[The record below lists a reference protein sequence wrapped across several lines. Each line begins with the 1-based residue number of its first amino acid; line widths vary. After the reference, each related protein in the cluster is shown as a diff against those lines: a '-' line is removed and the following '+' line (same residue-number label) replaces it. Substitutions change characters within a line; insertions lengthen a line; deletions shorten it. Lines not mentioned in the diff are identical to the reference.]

1 MFESVRTHRRWMML
15 FIIVLIF
22 PSFVFFGIQG
32 YSSFIDSDSAL
43 AKVDGS
49 PITQQE
55 FDQAQR
61 DRIERLRQTFGA
73 DFDPRLLET
82 QEARASILDGIVMNR
97 ALANEA
103 SKANII
109 VTTDRLREVLATV
122 PAFQE
127 DGKFSY
133 DKYKAYVAS
142 QGLTEPIFEQ
152 RVREDLRKQ
161 VLLQAV
167 VESAIVPK
175 TVADRLDTMLREQRE
190 VRELRFTAEQFL
202 PKVKVSDEQVAAFY
216 EQNRTLFE
224 TPESARVEFLVLSPE
239 ALSGTGPVPEAE
251 ARAYYEQNKARY
263 GTDEQRRA
271 SHILITPEGG
281 DKAAAKKKAEQL
293 LGQVK
298 SKPGD
303 FEKVARENSR
313 DPGSAAQGGDLGFF
327 AKGMMVKP
335 FEEAVFAMK
344 PGEISDVVESDFG
357 FHIIKLTEVKA
368 AEVKPFEQVR
378 GDIER
383 DLKTQQAQGEFAKA
397 ADQFTNLVYEQA
409 DSLQPAADALKLKVQ
424 QVDALTRRGLAPHI
438 NARVVDA
445 LFSEESLK
453 SKRNTQAIEVATNTL
468 VSARIVDHKPAA
480 VRPLDE
486 VKAQVRQLVERR
498 EAARLATEAGEARL
512 AELRKQPSDAGFAPA
527 RTISRSNPQDL
538 PSGALSAIM
547 GAPADK
553 LPVFIG
559 TEVDGAGYL
568 IAQIVSARIGEAGT
582 AEQRDARDRVLAQQ
596 AAAADEVTYAEGLK
610 ARHNVKILNADF
622 QKPAV
627 NPVMDA
633 KAAPSGEAK
642 K

>member
-15 FIIVLIF
+15 FMLVLIF

-32 YSSFIDSDSAL
+32 YNSFIGSDSAL

-61 DRIERLRQTFGA
+61 DRIERLRQQLGQ
-73 DFDPRLLET
+73 DFDPKLLDN
-82 QEARASILDGIVMNR
+82 QEARAAILDGIVMNR
-97 ALANEA
+97 ALASEA
-103 SKANII
+103 NKANIV

-122 PAFQE
+122 PAFQD

-161 VLLQAV
+161 ALLQAV

-175 TVADRLDTMLREQRE
+175 TVGDRLDTMLREVRE

-202 PKVKVSDEQVAAFY
+202 PKVKVTDEQLAAFY
-216 EQNRTLFE
+216 EQNRSLFE
-224 TPESARVEFLVLSPE
+224 TPETAKVEFLVLSPE
-239 ALSGTGPVPEAE
+239 TIAGTGALPEADV
-251 ARAYYEQNKARY
+251 RAYYEQNQARY

-271 SHILITPEGG
+271 SHILVTPEGG

-293 LGQVK
+293 LAQVK

-303 FEKVARENSR
+303 FEKLARENSK

-327 AKGMMVKP
+327 GKGMMVKP
-335 FEEAVFAMK
+335 FEEAVFRMK
-344 PGEISDVVESDFG
+344 PGDISDVVESDFG
-357 FHIIKLTEVKA
+357 FHIIKVTEVKA
-368 AEVKPFEQVR
+368 AQVKPFEQVK

-383 DLKTQQAQGEFAKA
+383 DLRTLQAQKDFVKA

-409 DSLQPAADALKLKVQ
+409 DSLQPAADALKLKIQ

-438 NARVVDA
+438 SPRVVEA
-445 LFSEESLK
+445 LFSEESIK

-468 VSARIVDHKPAA
+468 VSARIVEHKPAA

-498 EAARLATEAGEARL
+498 EAVRLAREAGEARL
-512 AELRKQPSDAGFAPA
+512 AELRKQPGDAGFAPA
-527 RTISRSNPQDL
+527 RSVSRGNPQGL
-538 PSGALSAIM
+538 PPGALNAIM
-547 GAPADK
+547 RAPADK
-553 LPVFIG
+553 LPAFVG
-559 TEVDGAGYL
+559 TEVENAGYL
-568 IAQIVSARIGEAGT
+568 IAQIVATKVGEAVT
-582 AEQRDARDRVLAQQ
+582 AEQRDARNRVLAQQ
-596 AAAADEVTYAEGLK
+596 AAAADEVVYAEGLK
-610 ARHNVKILNADF
+610 ARHNVKILKAEF
-622 QKPAV
+622 QKPTGKPAV
-627 NPVMDA
+627 DN
-633 KAAPSGEAK
+633 KAAPKAEAK
-642 K
+642 